1 MGMGRKAE
9 NYSRR
14 LIVILLLCL
23 IYFDVWDLF
32 IYLLLS
38 FALLSYL
45 FYRPFSLYRQSH
57 SSSLIMV
64 RISDFGF
71 RSYIFYFSL
80 RSGGGSL
87 IISSSI
93 SLGSRILLS
102 FYAFGVNW

>member
-1 MGMGRKAE
+1 MGRKTE
-9 NYSRR
+9 NYSKR
-14 LIVILLLCL
+14 LIVILFLCL
-23 IYFDVWDLF
+23 IYLDVWDLF
-32 IYLLLS
+32 IYLLFIICSTLVFILS
-38 FALLSYL
+38 VLLPL
-45 FYRPFSLYRQSH
+45 LAEAF
-57 SSSLIMV
+57 IMV

-93 SLGSRILLS
+93 SLGLRILLS